1 MLFKDLKL
9 RGKTELEKLLSEQK
23 ELLGSYSFKV
33 SKGKLKT
40 VRDIRKARRTVARI
54 LTALKGT

>member
-23 ELLGSYSFKV
+23 ELLGSYRFKV
-33 SKGKLKT
+33 SQGQLKT